1 MRIAGQYHYLI
12 AGLPEIS
19 LEDAQYEKSLLVFKE
34 YLEEQILQD
43 EFEQILQL
51 FLSWDHNNLISF
63 LYDENPKYSELANFP
78 GSIFEEEL
86 ERLDSILPETPVLP
100 GYMIELIRRVKI
112 DKEVISTKEAELILL
127 KGFYNHVL
135 PNPSPFLNS
144 WFEFELNTKNIFA
157 AYIARKHGKDPE
169 EEILDLNPLAGVLAS
184 PGKLPDLRM
193 IMDVDYIAEAQRI
206 AEIEDFKEREKAVDR
221 FRWNYLD
228 ELSLFHYFEV
238 ETVITYLLKLMM
250 IFRWKELDGNE
261 GKKIYDQMLRN
272 FKKSFVLPDEYSI
285 IKKQR

>member
-19 LEDAQYEKSLLVFKE
+19 LEDAQYEKSLLAFKE
-34 YLEEQILQD
+34 FLQEQVQPD
-43 EFEQILQL
+43 EFDLVRQL
-51 FLSWDHNNLISF
+51 FLSKDHENLISF
-63 LYDENPKYSELANFP
+63 LYDENPVYTELANYP

-86 ERLDSILPETPVLP
+86 ERLDSILPEKPELP
-100 GYMIELIRRVKI
+100 DYMIELIRKVKI
-112 DKEVISTKEAELILL
+112 EKEVVSRKEAELFLL
-127 KGFYNHVL
+127 KGFYSHVL
-135 PNPSPFLNS
+135 PHSNPFLNQ
-144 WFEFELNTKNIFA
+144 WFEFELNTSNIIA
-157 AYIARKHGKDPE
+157 AYVARKHNKDPE
-169 EEILDLNPLAGVLAS
+169 TEILEVNSLASVLAS

-193 IMDVDYIAEAQRI
+193 IMDVDYISEAQRI
-206 AEIEDFKEREKAVDR
+206 AEIEDFKEREKALDR
-221 FRWNYLD
+221 FRWSYLD

-272 FKKSFVLPDEYSI
+272 FKKSFVLPDDYSI